1 MYPLATPH
9 RVKFVQFR
17 FPLSDPQVT
26 SFLPKIKRRCDAAVG
41 ASPASVTAVPLVLG
55 AVGFTAAGV
64 AAGSYA
70 AGMMSATAVANGG
83 AVAAGSA
90 VAVLQSIG
98 AAGLSGTA
106 SAAVA
111 SLGGTAGALLGLIL

>member
-1 MYPLATPH
+1 MKL
-9 RVKFVQFR
+9 RLDLLSSFR
-17 FPLSDPQVT
+17 FNNADDVEINTVT
-26 SFLPKIKRRCDAAVG
+26 T
-41 ASPASVTAVPLVLG
+41 PASVTAVPLVLG